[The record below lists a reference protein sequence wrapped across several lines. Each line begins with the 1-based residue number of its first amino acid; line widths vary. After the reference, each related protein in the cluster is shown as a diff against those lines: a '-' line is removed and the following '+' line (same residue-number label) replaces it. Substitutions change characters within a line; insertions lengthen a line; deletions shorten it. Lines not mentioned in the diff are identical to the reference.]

1 MKGRIWFSAVMALV
15 GASLLV
21 AASAS
26 GGTTGASAAS
36 QTAAQKGGTHRILNT
51 SDFDHIDTALSYFT
65 HSWNLAGATQLRMYW
80 YPYVAGAASER
91 IAPMAAQGQ
100 PRVSNNG
107 RRYTITIKQG
117 FRFSNG
123 QPVTS
128 ANFKRSFDRA
138 TNAKLQSPASSFLDD
153 VANVQAP
160 NARTLVI
167 NLKRVAPDFLSR
179 ITMPFFSAVL
189 TSTPLDTEVTAGP
202 LHSAGPYYLS
212 EWNRRTSALVV
223 RNPNWNNAR
232 EPFKSLGL
240 QNNVDRITWAGIGGD
255 LATHRL
261 QCENNEADACGFPTS
276 AAKELADKYGINK
289 GRFMVDTDLLVWRV
303 DLNNDQPL
311 FKDNPKLRQAVLH
324 AIDRRFM
331 TAQHG
336 YLAGKRTDQFIPYG
350 MAGFKEANIYS
361 IKGPNYARARTL
373 AQGSTRTG
381 KAIFYAFNR
390 APGPA
395 VAQSVQF
402 NLKQIGLDVEIKLF
416 DRVVQNTKAATRGE
430 AFDITHE
437 GWHAD
442 YPDPSNFINV
452 LLDGR
457 KIQAENNVN
466 SSYFTGNG
474 VAGYNAKLDRAFS
487 ATGAQRLN
495 LYAALDRDIMAN
507 GAPTATYISGTSRR
521 FFSASV
527 GCFVSNAQV
536 GTVLT
541 TICKK

>member
-1 MKGRIWFSAVMALV
+1 MKRRIWFSAAMALV

-21 AASAS
+21 AATAS
-26 GGTTGASAAS
+26 GGTTAGSSASK
-36 QTAAQKGGTHRILNT
+36 TGAQKGGTHRILGT
-51 SDFDHIDTALSYFT
+51 SDFDHLDPALAYFT
-65 HSWNLAGATQLRMYW
+65 HSWNWMGATQLRMYW

-91 IAPMAAQGQ
+91 VAPMAAQGL

-107 RRYTITIKQG
+107 KRYTIAIKQG
-117 FRFSNG
+117 FKFSNG

-128 ANFKRSFDRA
+128 ANFKRAFDRA

-153 VANVQAP
+153 VANVSAP

-167 NLKRVAPDFLSR
+167 NLKKVAPDFIPR
-179 ITMPFFSAVL
+179 ITMPFFSAVP
-189 TSTPLDTEVTAGP
+189 TSYPLDAEVDKGFV
-202 LHSAGPYYLS
+202 SAGPYVVQ
-212 EWNRRTSALVV
+212 EWNKKTSALAV
-223 RNPNWNNAR
+223 RNPQWNNAK
-232 EPFKSLGL
+232 EPWKSLGL
-240 QNNVDRITWAGIGGD
+240 QNNIDRITVSGIGGD

-261 QCENNEADACGFPTS
+261 QCEKDEADQCGFPT
-276 AAKELADKYGINK
+276 AQAKELADKYGVNK
-289 GRFMVDTDLLVWRV
+289 GRFMVDRDLTVWRV
-303 DLNNDQPL
+303 DLNNEGAL

-324 AIDRRFM
+324 AVDRRFM

-336 YLAGKRTDQFIPYG
+336 YLAGKRTDQWLPYG
-350 MAGFKEANIYS
+350 MQGFKEQNLYS
-361 IKGPNYARARTL
+361 IKGPNYAKGKTL
-373 AQGSTRTG
+373 AQGNTRSG
-381 KAIFYAFNR
+381 KAVFYAFNR
-390 APGPA
+390 AQGPP

-402 NLKQIGLDVEIKLF
+402 NLKQIGLDVEIKLY

-430 AFDITHE
+430 PFDITHE

-442 YPDPSNFINV
+442 YPDPSNFINT

-457 KIQAENNVN
+457 KLQAENNVN
-466 SSYFTGNG
+466 TSYFSGSG
-474 VAGYNAKLDRAFS
+474 VANYNQKLDAAFAAS
-487 ATGAQRLN
+487 GAKRLD

-507 GAPTATYISGTSRR
+507 GAPSVTYLSGTSRR

-527 GCFVSNAQV
+527 GCFISNAQV